1 MKQEKPENLQMCIF
15 FVEDEIKFVERTLMP
30 LCFGLCSEIME
41 GGSSSSIRY
50 RTLNVVSI

>member
-1 MKQEKPENLQMCIF
+1 MKQEKPENFQMCIF
-15 FVEDEIKFVERTLMP
+15 FIEDEIKFVERTLMP